1 MKLPKRRSMQ
11 TIFNF
16 LFSIAK
22 IVLVLISPFLLSW
35 LYFFVVRFLKGDRIP
50 RSEVGT
56 YHRMNHGSILKRLFI
71 DFPKAFV
78 NDLFTRDPD
87 FFKPY
92 GVHMIAGEQ
101 GSGKTVTVAYLLL
114 KYQDMYPKL
123 HVKTNFNYRY
133 QNGEINHWKDIV
145 NSNNGVCG
153 EIDVIDEI
161 QNWFS
166 SLQSKDF
173 PPEMLSEVTQQRKQR
188 KMIMGTAQVFSRVS
202 KPLREQ
208 VFLLYEPVTLFRCL
222 TIVKVT
228 KPVIS
233 ATDGLADKKKFKGLF
248 FFVHNKRI
256 RECYDTYRKVE
267 KLVEDGFKPD
277 RILIE

>member
-1 MKLPKRRSMQ
+1 MQ
-11 TIFNF
+11 TILNL
-16 LFSIAK
+16 LFGIAK
-22 IVLVLISPFLLSW
+22 ILLILVSPFLVSGLC
-35 LYFFVVRFLKGDRIP
+35 FFLFRFFKGDRVP
-50 RSEVGT
+50 QSDVGT
-56 YHRMNHGSILKRLFI
+56 YHRMNHGSFFKRLFW
-71 DFPKAFV
+71 DFPKAFI
-78 NDLFTRDPD
+78 NDLYNRDPD

-123 HVKTNFNYRY
+123 KVKTNFNYRY
-133 QNGEINHWKDIV
+133 QDGEINHWKALV
-145 NSNNGVCG
+145 NSNNGTLG

-188 KMIMGTAQVFSRVS
+188 KMIMGTAQVFGRVA

-208 VFLLYEPVTLFRCL
+208 VFLLYEPITLFRCL
-222 TIVKVT
+222 TIVKVS

-277 RILIE
+277 RVLME

>member
-1 MKLPKRRSMQ
+1 ME

-16 LFSIAK
+16 LFLIVK
-22 IVLVLISPFLLSW
+22 ILLILVSPFLVSGLGFF
-35 LYFFVVRFLKGDRIP
+35 LFRYFKGDRVP
-50 RSEVGT
+50 KSEVGT
-56 YHRMNHGSILKRLFI
+56 YHRMNHGSFFKRLFW
-71 DFPKAFV
+71 DFPKAFI

-114 KYQDMYPKL
+114 KYQEMYPQLK
-123 HVKTNFNYRY
+123 VKTNFNYRY
-133 QNGEINHWKDIV
+133 QTGEITHWKDLV
-145 NSNNGVCG
+145 NSNNGTFG

-188 KMIMGTAQVFSRVS
+188 KMILGTAQVFSRVA

-208 VFLLYEPVTLFRCL
+208 VFLLYEPITLFRCL

-233 ATDGLADKKKFKGLF
+233 PTDGQADKKKFKSLF

-256 RECYDTYRKVE
+256 RECYDTYLKVE
-267 KLVEDGFKPD
+267 KMAEGGFKPD
-277 RILIE
+277 RILLE